1 MSPRERGARC
11 GMEKGIPHR
20 FSLRTSPRCHCR
32 RHQRLPRHPCTGG
45 QTYLLMFLSEKWAF
59 TAVRCSDEE
68 VSFGQ
73 LAGQTPRDRLVW

>member
-1 MSPRERGARC
+1 MA
-11 GMEKGIPHR
+11 
-20 FSLRTSPRCHCR
+20 L
-32 RHQRLPRHPCTGG
+32 GG

-73 LAGQTPRDRLVW
+73 LKRRDTPQRRLVW